1 MRGHNYFIE
10 RESWGL
16 KFQGGP
22 PPPSTWIAKEKK
34 TRWPMGFGIE
44 IKH

>member
-16 KFQGGP
+16 KFQGG